1 MYPVYFMLIG
11 SEWTED
17 NCVFWWIGRVMLWK
31 WDKTM
36 MTLHWT
42 RVSEFKSGVVA
53 RYMQI
58 QPLGCL
64 SLLFPEISL
73 NVVVVC

>member
-1 MYPVYFMLIG
+1 MFIICSIFEQSIRFVYGM
-11 SEWTED
+11 
-17 NCVFWWIGRVMLWK
+17 N

-42 RVSEFKSGVVA
+42 RVSELSRVVA

-64 SLLFPEISL
+64 SFVSPKELLML
-73 NVVVVC
+73 LLCLT